1 MNIKLNIK
9 KICLVVLFIFII
21 KFFLQKAFYYTYI
34 HYFKVDIDD
43 QTFFVNYNNESN
55 FSMTTKTIAYVV
67 MSVDFNTNFEYY
79 YFYLPIICL
88 SWRLINYEPIIISVF
103 SNSSSSISKT
113 AEKTIEYLNLFRIKI
128 AYLKTEPDYERLTS
142 MLARLLVG
150 LLDDK
155 IVKYNDTIFLS
166 DADLLPISKNYYH
179 NFNRDETS
187 VKCFEAISLSTF
199 KYTPE
204 NKDYKM
210 FTIPHIGL
218 TKKKW
223 LEMMKLND
231 ESKFDGKTALSLVIK
246 YYGFSFLKKN
256 KELLR
261 GGDSWFLDQKIL
273 AISLAKYMKSN
284 KHVFMYINKGFGI
297 KQHRDT
303 TSDSEILNI
312 INTYN
317 YNLLDF
323 MHLYHDNYIDK
334 INILILLFKRLL
346 EKNQFNS
353 INQYIK
359 EFILLRK

>member
-1 MNIKLNIK
+1 VFWFKNCKKKSSQTIVYPDTCVGTDSHTTMINGLGVLGWGVGGIEAESVMLGESISMLLPEVIGVKLVGKLKPGVTATDLVLTITQILRK
-9 KICLVVLFIFII
+9 KGVVD
-21 KFFLQKAFYYTYI
+21 KF
-34 HYFKVDIDD
+34 VE
-43 QTFFVNYNNESN
+43 FFGEGVSN
-55 FSMTTKTIAYVV
+55 LTLANRATIAN
-67 MSVDFNTNFEYY
+67 MAPEYGATCGI
-79 YFYLPIICL
+79 FAID
-88 SWRLINYEPIIISVF
+88 
-103 SNSSSSISKT
+103 
-113 AEKTIEYLNLFRIKI
+113 EKTIEYLNLFRIKI

-166 DADLLPISKNYYH
+166 DVDLLPISKNYYH

-317 YNLLDF
+317 YV
-323 MHLYHDNYIDK
+323 IG
-334 INILILLFKRLL
+334 
-346 EKNQFNS
+346 
-353 INQYIK
+353 
-359 EFILLRK
+359 